1 MAPQVV
7 EELTEA
13 SELMVEKEEE
23 AVRAAVMAEEIA
35 ELAVVATGAAAV
47 MVEAARST
55 QGSPCTPKSSRTWS
69 PRSKIGQRTTR
80 RKAVAE
86 TRAAALGVA
95 GRVGVVPM
103 VKAAAAAGVL
113 TEAWALWE

>member
-1 MAPQVV
+1 MAEAGL
-7 EELTEA
+7 EERLGRICQGG
-13 SELMVEKEEE
+13 EE
-23 AVRAAVMAEEIA
+23 AMATPAAYEVDPEEV
-35 ELAVVATGAAAV
+35 AVL
-47 MVEAARST
+47 ST
-55 QGSPCTPKSSRTWS
+55 QGSPCTPRISRTWS

-103 VKAAAAAGVL
+103 VKAAAAGGVL
-113 TEAWALWE
+113 SEAWALWE